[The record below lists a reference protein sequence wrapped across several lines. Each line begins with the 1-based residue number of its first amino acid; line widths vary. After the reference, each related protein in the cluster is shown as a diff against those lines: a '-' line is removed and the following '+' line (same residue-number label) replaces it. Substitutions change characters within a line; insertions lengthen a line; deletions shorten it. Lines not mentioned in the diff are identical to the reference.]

1 MSDLIRFKSWGRVA
15 ALGLLLG
22 ALSACDGL
30 LEVDIPHI
38 LTDAALEGPAT
49 AEVQVNSLIAQVE
62 CGSSTFAY
70 IALGHEDVLASVAG
84 IGGNNA
90 LYRSTPDTGGGCDT
104 NSANGNWFDQFM
116 SARASGSRDPA
127 LFPLAPQ
134 ADGDSRGVYDRIQGD
149 PDWAGIDAAF
159 GERLSAIAALYITA
173 ALTHFGEFYCE
184 MGFDGSEPF
193 APDATLAMAQQ
204 WADRALSHMPS
215 DFAMP
220 FGISTSA
227 RDMAVALRARIKW
240 AQGDLAGADTDAAT
254 ITQGWTAWITR
265 ESGEQRRNK
274 IFHAAQSVSFAAMVG
289 KIDWWDSAV
298 RSANPATGSKW
309 PATIPFTGYIFL
321 GIGPDGETVDAAGY
335 PMVWAEEIRDTD
347 TANFDVPIP
356 LGNGAIQDPRVTHDI
371 KSVQGPG
378 RFEVLTKYAAEGD
391 DIPLVG
397 WKEMVLIQAEYDWSI
412 GALAA
417 AIAHVNTIRAATSAL
432 PIKGAYETTL
442 LASASHVRNVIL
454 EERRRALF
462 AEGARYWSTK
472 IQNTD
477 LLWFPRAEGQTTF
490 QAYPLGGG
498 VRLEFVTDEYT
509 NNELWVAVGG
519 EDLKGTVC
527 AADEAPIIL

>member
-15 ALGLLLG
+15 AFGLLLG

-49 AEVQVNSLIAQVE
+49 AETQVNSMIAQIE
-62 CGSSTFAY
+62 CGTSVFAY
-70 IALGHEDVLASVAG
+70 IALGHEDVHASVAG

-104 NSANGNWFDQFM
+104 SSANGNWFDQFM
-116 SARASGSRDPA
+116 AARAGGSRDPA
-127 LFPLAPQ
+127 LFPLALQ
-134 ADGDSRGVYDRIQGD
+134 AEGDSRGVYDRIQND
-149 PDWAGIDAAF
+149 PDWQASLGGAE
-159 GERLSAIAALYITA
+159 GEKLSAIAALYVAI

-184 MGFDGSEPF
+184 IGIDGSEPMG
-193 APDATLAMAQQ
+193 PDAVLTMAGQ
-204 WADRALSHMPS
+204 WIDRAFTHMSS
-215 DFAMP
+215 DFVMP
-220 FGISTSA
+220 FSISTSA
-227 RDMAVALRARIKW
+227 HDMGYALRARIKW
-240 AQGDLAGADTDAAT
+240 AQGDLAGANTEAAK
-254 ITQGWTAWITR
+254 ITEGWTAWITR

-274 IFHAAQSVSFAAMVG
+274 IFHAAQSVSFAGMVG
-289 KIDWWDSAV
+289 QIDWWDSGV
-298 RSANPATGSKW
+298 RSVNPATNALW
-309 PATIPFTGYIFL
+309 PTTIPFTGYIFL
-321 GIGPDGETVDAAGY
+321 GISPEGQTVDAAGY
-335 PMVWAEEIRDTD
+335 PMRWAKTLRDASD
-347 TANFDVPIP
+347 DPIS
-356 LGNGAIQDPRVTHDI
+356 LGNSATPDPRVTHAI

-378 RFEVLTKYAAEGD
+378 RFEVLTKYKSEGD

-397 WKEMVLIQAEYDWSI
+397 WKEMVLIEAEYDMST

-417 AIAHVNTIRAATSAL
+417 AIAHVNIVRAATEATLIS
-432 PIKGAYETTL
+432 GGHMTTL
-442 LASASHVRNVIL
+442 LGSQAHVRKVII

-498 VRLEFVTDEYT
+498 VRLEFVGDEYD
-509 NNELWVAVGG
+509 NNQHWVDAGG
-519 EDLKGTVC
+519 DDLKGTLC

>member
-49 AEVQVNSLIAQVE
+49 AETQVNSMIAQIE
-62 CGSSTFAY
+62 CGTSVFAY
-70 IALGHEDVLASVAG
+70 IALGHEDILASVAG
-84 IGGNNA
+84 IGGGNA
-90 LYRSTPDTGGGCDT
+90 IYRSTPDTGGGCDT
-104 NSANGNWFDQFM
+104 SSANGNWFDQFM

-134 ADGDSRGVYDRIQGD
+134 AAGDSRGVYDRIQGD
-149 PDWAGIDAAF
+149 PDWAGIDAAL
-159 GERLSAIAALYITA
+159 GNRLSAIAAIYVTA

-184 MGFDGSEPF
+184 LGFDGSEPIS
-193 APDATLAMAQQ
+193 PDATLAMAQQ
-204 WADRALSHMPS
+204 WADRALTHMPS

-240 AQGDLAGADTDAAT
+240 ARGNLAGANTDAGT

-274 IFHAAQSVSFAAMVG
+274 IFHAAQSVSFAGMVG
-289 KIDWWDSAV
+289 QIDWWDSGI
-298 RSANPATGSKW
+298 RNANPATGMKW

-335 PMVWAEEIRDTD
+335 PMFWAEDLRDGSD
-347 TANFDVPIP
+347 DPIS
-356 LGNGAIQDPRVTHDI
+356 LANGAVPDPRVTHAI

-397 WKEMVLIQAEYDWSI
+397 WKEMVLIQAEYDWSV

-417 AIAHVNTIRAATSAL
+417 AIAHVNTVRAATSAL
-432 PIKGAYETTL
+432 PITGAYETTL

-490 QAYPLGGG
+490 QAYTLGGG
-498 VRLEFVTDEYT
+498 VRLEFVGDEYD
-509 NNELWVAVGG
+509 NNQHWVDLGG
-519 EDLKGTVC
+519 DDIKGTFCPVG
-527 AADEAPIIL
+527 EAPIIL